1 MSLMV
6 EGDDLEIKHATFV
19 KASADQVY
27 NAFTT
32 AEGLDAWFTNGAKV
46 DPRPRGEILFRW
58 RDWGPD
64 RVTGEDGRPVLEAV
78 PPERFVFQWH
88 PEDASYATT
97 VEVDFTQMAAG
108 TTVRLRENGY
118 LDTSTSKR
126 CTAGWGEALTLLV
139 EHGVRY

>member
-1 MSLMV
+1 
-6 EGDDLEIKHATFV
+6 
-19 KASADQVY
+19 
-27 NAFTT
+27 
-32 AEGLDAWFTNGAKV
+32 
-46 DPRPRGEILFRW
+46 
-58 RDWGPD
+58 
-64 RVTGEDGRPVLEAV
+64 VTGEDGEPVLEAV